1 MSTLPNIQSTKKKS
15 KSTYIIKDLQKENN
29 LNEKIR
35 ISFDDPNEYL
45 NIQPNMIIGKKP
57 EAIKIKIKH

>member
-57 EAIKIKIKH
+57 

>member
-1 MSTLPNIQSTKKKS
+1 MSTLPNIEKPKKKS
-15 KSTYIIKDLQKENN
+15 KSTYIIKDLEKENN

-45 NIQPNMIIGKKP
+45 NIQPNMIIGKYKL
-57 EAIKIKIKH
+57 